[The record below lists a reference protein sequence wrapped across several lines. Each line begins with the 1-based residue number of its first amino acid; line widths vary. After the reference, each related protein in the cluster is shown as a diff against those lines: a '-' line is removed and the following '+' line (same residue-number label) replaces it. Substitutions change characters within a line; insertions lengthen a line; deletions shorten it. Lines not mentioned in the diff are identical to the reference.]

1 MMAKELKSKG
11 FYDFA
16 EFRLDLGERQLF
28 RHGAPV
34 ALPPK
39 VFETLLVLIE
49 NAGRIIEKE
58 DLMARLWPDTFVEEN
73 NLNKN
78 VSLLRK
84 TLGEGNYIET
94 IPRRGY
100 RFMAEAT
107 FAAAADSPPPEM
119 SDRSFPAV
127 EALSTPPAPDRP
139 GGRRAAL
146 AWGVAVGALAIA
158 VLFGILAFR
167 RPRTIP
173 VTVTAAGP
181 QVVRTAQMTTWK
193 GLDFFPAISPDGNA
207 IAYTSDHEG
216 SFDVFIRQTAP
227 GGREVR
233 LTTDED
239 AFEPDWSPDGRF
251 IAYYSR
257 AKRAIFVI
265 PALGGIARQITT
277 FGSRPRWSP
286 DGKNIA
292 FQSDGL
298 TDFGPSAFGAMPP
311 STLWLVPA
319 EGGAPKALTKP
330 GQPLGGHGLQTWFP
344 DGSRLAFISHDF
356 SMIELWTVAIDGSQP
371 RRIIDGPY
379 ALLDP
384 VVAPDGKAIYCV
396 SLSAAKNFT
405 IMKVPVSPATGEAT
419 GSPEELITTGIV
431 AARSLSISRDGR
443 QLAYAGLSFASELHS
458 VPVSG
463 TTGEPTGEPSPLTND
478 RSFRKTWPA
487 FSPDGSK
494 VAYRAIV
501 TGQNGDVWVV
511 DADGKNPRPVT
522 TSPEHDGMPMW
533 LPDGD
538 RVAHLSLRNGRG
550 GLYATSL
557 SDGSE
562 TFFGEGDNSLAATVL
577 RLSPDGKH
585 FVFNSL
591 KSGTTNL
598 WISDFGK
605 PGVRQLT
612 FDNELA
618 GFGAWSADGKFI
630 TFEMKRGENSHI
642 AIISS
647 DGGTPVQLTNEPGQS
662 WSGGFSPD
670 GSKIAFAG
678 QRGKLWNVYWVSRD
692 GKRTGQITR
701 LVKPNAFVRY
711 PVWSPRGNQIVYE
724 YAETTGNIWTMELK

>member
-1 MMAKELKSKG
+1 MAKELKSKG
-11 FYDFA
+11 FYNFA
-16 EFRLDLGERQLF
+16 EFRLDLDERQLF
-28 RHGAPV
+28 RRGTPV

-39 VFETLLVLIE
+39 VLETLTVLIE
-49 NAGRIIEKE
+49 NAGHIIEKE

-84 TLGEGNYIET
+84 TLGEGNFIET

-107 FAAAADSPPPEM
+107 FVPASDSNPPETA
-119 SDRSFPAV
+119 DRS
-127 EALSTPPAPDRP
+127 LPAPEVGPVVAGSERP
-139 GGRRAAL
+139 GRRATLAWAVAVAAL
-146 AWGVAVGALAIA
+146 AVA
-158 VLFGILAFR
+158 VLFGLLALR
-167 RPRTIP
+167 RPRTMP
-173 VTVTAAGP
+173 AVAWAAGP
-181 QVVRTAQMTTWK
+181 RVIRTAQMTTWK
-193 GLDFFPAISPDGNA
+193 GLDFYPAISPDGNT
-207 IAYTSDHEG
+207 IAYASDHAG
-216 SFDVFIRQTAP
+216 DFDIYLRQTAP

-233 LTTDED
+233 LTTGED
-239 AFEPDWSPDGRF
+239 AFQPDWSPDGRF

-257 AKRAIFVI
+257 SKKGIFIV
-265 PALGGIARQITT
+265 PAFGGVVRQLTN

-286 DGKNIA
+286 DGQTIA

-298 TDFGPSAFGAMPP
+298 TDFGPGAFGAMPP
-311 STLWLVPA
+311 STLWLIPA
-319 EGGAPKALTKP
+319 EGGTPKALTKT
-330 GQPLGGHGLQTWFP
+330 GEPLGGHGLQTWFP
-344 DGSRLAFISHDF
+344 DGKRLAFIAHDF
-356 SMIELWTVAIDGSQP
+356 SMVQLWTVAIDGSPP
-371 RRIIDGPY
+371 RRIINGDH

-384 VVAPDGKAIYCV
+384 VVAPDGTAIYCV
-396 SLSAAKNFT
+396 GLSIAKNFT
-405 IMKVPVSPATGEAT
+405 ICKVPVSPLTGEAT
-419 GSPEELITTGIV
+419 GQPEELIPTGVV
-431 AARSLSISRDGR
+431 AARHLTISRDGR

-458 VPVSG
+458 VPVSAA
-463 TTGEPTGEPSPLTND
+463 TGEPTGEPSQLTDD
-478 RSFRKTWPA
+478 RSFRKTWPS

-522 TSPEHDGMPMW
+522 TSPEPDGMPMW

-538 RVAHLSLRNGRG
+538 RIAHVSLRNGRG

-557 SDGSE
+557 SDGRE
-562 TFFGEGDNSLAATVL
+562 TLLGEARDGLAASVV
-577 RLSPDGKH
+577 RLSPDGKRI
-585 FVFNSL
+585 VFNSL

-598 WISDFGK
+598 WIGESGK
-605 PGVRQLT
+605 PGIRQLT
-612 FDNELA
+612 FDDELA
-618 GFGAWSADGKFI
+618 GFGFWSPDGKFI
-630 TFEMKRGENSHI
+630 TYEMKRGENSHI

-692 GKRTGQITR
+692 GTRTGQITR
-701 LVKPNAFVRY
+701 LTKANAFVRY

-724 YAETTGNIWTMELK
+724 YAETTGNIWTMELKE

>member
-1 MMAKELKSKG
+1 MMAKELNSKG

-39 VFETLLVLIE
+39 VFETLTVLIE
-49 NAGRIIEKE
+49 NAGHIIEKE

-84 TLGEGNYIET
+84 TLGEGNFIET

-100 RFMAEAT
+100 RFTAEAT
-107 FAAAADSPPPEM
+107 FVPASDSHPPETA
-119 SDRSFPAV
+119 DRSGPAV
-127 EALSTPPAPDRP
+127 EIPSAPPVSDRP
-139 GGRRAAL
+139 ARPVTL
-146 AWGVAVGALAIA
+146 AWGVAVAAVAVA
-158 VLFGILAFR
+158 VLFGVLALR

-173 VTVTAAGP
+173 VTVAAAAP
-181 QVVRTAQMTTWK
+181 QVVRTAQLTTWK
-193 GLDFFPAISPDGNA
+193 GLDFYPAISPDGNA
-207 IAYTSDHEG
+207 IAYTSDHEN
-216 SFDVFIRQTAP
+216 SFDIYIRQAAP
-227 GGREVR
+227 GGRDVR
-233 LTTDED
+233 LTTGED
-239 AFEPDWSPDGRF
+239 AFQPDWSPDGRF
-251 IAYYSR
+251 IAYFSR
-257 AKRAIFVI
+257 TKNGIFII
-265 PALGGIARQITT
+265 PALGGVARQLTT

-286 DGKNIA
+286 DGKTIA

-298 TDFGPSAFGAMPP
+298 TDFGPGAFGAMPP

-319 EGGAPKALTKP
+319 EGGTPKAITRS
-330 GQPLGGHGLQTWFP
+330 GEPLGGHGLQTWFP
-344 DGSRLAFISHDF
+344 DGKRLAFIAHDF
-356 SMIELWTVAIDGSQP
+356 SQIELWTVAIDGSQP
-371 RRIIDGPY
+371 RRLIDGTQ

-396 SLSAAKNFT
+396 GLSIAKNFT
-405 IMKVPVSPATGEAT
+405 ICKIPVSPATGEAT
-419 GSPEELITTGIV
+419 GPPEDLIPTGIV
-431 AARSLSISRDGR
+431 AARHLTISRDGR
-443 QLAYAGLSFASELHS
+443 QLAYAGLSFMSELHT
-458 VPVSG
+458 VPVSAA
-463 TTGEPTGEPSPLTND
+463 TGEATGQPAQLTDD

-501 TGQNGDVWVV
+501 TGQNGDIWVV

-522 TSPEHDGMPMW
+522 TSPEPDGMPMW

-538 RVAHLSLRNGRG
+538 RIAHLSLRNGRG
-550 GLYATSL
+550 GLYTTSL
-557 SDGSE
+557 KDGRE
-562 TFFGEGDNSLAATVL
+562 TLLGEREDGLPASVL

-585 FVFNSL
+585 FLFNSL

-598 WISDFGK
+598 WIGEFGK
-605 PGVRQLT
+605 PGIRQLT

-618 GFGAWSADGKFI
+618 GFGYWSPDGKFI
-630 TFEMKRGENSHI
+630 VFEMKRGENSHI

-692 GKRTGQITR
+692 GTRTGQITR
-701 LVKPNAFVRY
+701 LTKPNAFVRY